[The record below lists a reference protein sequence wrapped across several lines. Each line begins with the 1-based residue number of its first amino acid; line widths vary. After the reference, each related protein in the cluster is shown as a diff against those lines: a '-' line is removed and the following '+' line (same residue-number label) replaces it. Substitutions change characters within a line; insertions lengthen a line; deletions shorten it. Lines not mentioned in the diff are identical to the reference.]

1 MKVTGINEDE
11 CVQFMLSYGHNG
23 AIRDAVCREGCVPPH
38 KKLQTDTPL
47 RIGHGVHVSF
57 IRYIL
62 RQMLEESFT
71 STSLNIRECVGQ
83 IRPQSQQN

>member
-1 MKVTGINEDE
+1 MKVVGINEDE

-23 AIRDAVCREGCVPPH
+23 AIRDAVCREGCLPPH
-38 KKLQTDTPL
+38 KKLKTDTLL
-47 RIGHGVHVSF
+47 RRGHGVHVSF

-71 STSLNIRECVGQ
+71 STPLNIRE
-83 IRPQSQQN
+83 